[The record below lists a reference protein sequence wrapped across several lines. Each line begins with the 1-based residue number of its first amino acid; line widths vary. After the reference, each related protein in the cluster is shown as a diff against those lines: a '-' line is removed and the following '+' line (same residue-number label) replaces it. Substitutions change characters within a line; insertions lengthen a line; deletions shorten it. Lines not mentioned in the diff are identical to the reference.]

1 MSKKNAILV
10 DFDVKE
16 PWIFQIALEETI
28 GGSWEIV
35 SLTSN
40 RNHGEVIQNL
50 IRYIKYFLLPMRIFL
65 KRKAYKTVL
74 AWQQFYGLI
83 LAFYFGL
90 FRIKNAPDI
99 TVMTFIYKEKASW
112 LGKVYFRFIHFILH
126 SGYISRVIVFS
137 KDEITYYSQLFGV
150 PESLFAFVE
159 LGVEDERDRLKAH
172 ISNGDYY
179 VSAGRSNRDYSFLV
193 DAWKNQGTQL
203 KIICD
208 AFSCNSADNIRVL
221 GNCFG
226 DDYLKEIAGCKAVIV
241 PLKDENISSGQL
253 VALHAMMFGKPL
265 IVTKG
270 TSLNQYVIEK
280 ENGIYMEK
288 TAESMNE
295 AISYL
300 QDPAAC
306 EMMGASARRMFEE
319 RHSLSKMAEKIGEI
333 ICPKNSTAP

>member
-112 LGKVYFRFIHFILH
+112 LGKVYFRFIHFILR

-193 DAWKNQGTQL
+193 DAWKNQGAQL

-270 TSLNQYVIEK
+270 TSLNRYVIGK

-300 QDPAAC
+300 QDPAVC
-306 EMMGASARRMFEE
+306 EMMGATARRMFEE
-319 RHSLSKMAEKIGEI
+319 RHSLSKMAGKIGEI

>member
-270 TSLNQYVIEK
+270 TS
-280 ENGIYMEK
+280 
-288 TAESMNE
+288 
-295 AISYL
+295 
-300 QDPAAC
+300 
-306 EMMGASARRMFEE
+306 
-319 RHSLSKMAEKIGEI
+319 
-333 ICPKNSTAP
+333 